1 MMNRFLVICAKDLKV
16 ARSQGLLLLILL
28 FPLIAAVIARY
39 IIHLLGMDFAVMGP
53 FLLPMWLT
61 SIMIF
66 IGVMLLAALFIYE
79 KENNTWPALR
89 LTPITLGQLIMAK
102 MVVGLLCNL
111 ISAALLIWLN
121 VGFDN
126 MLPLLVIT
134 LFGSLFALLIGLL
147 ISHFGKTMMQF
158 VMWVRL
164 LMLPLMLPAILY
176 LIPGVEAGWL
186 KFIPTYFILRATEK
200 IAVHGAALVDV
211 ASDIGIL
218 AAVSVALLVANL
230 KIIAR
235 QERRSF

>member
-1 MMNRFLVICAKDLKV
+1 MSRFLVIVNKDLKV
-16 ARSQGLLLLILL
+16 ARTEGLFLLILL
-28 FPLIAAVIARY
+28 WSPIAAAVARWV
-39 IIHLLGMDFAVMGP
+39 IHLIGADFAVMGP

-61 SIMIF
+61 FMTIF
-66 IGVMLLAALFIYE
+66 IGVMLLSLLFIHE

-89 LTPITLGQLIMAK
+89 LTPITLLELIGAK

-147 ISHFGKTMMQF
+147 ISHFGKTMIQF

-164 LMLPLMLPAILY
+164 LLLPLMLPAILY
-176 LIPGVEAGWL
+176 VIPGVEAGWL
-186 KFIPTYFILRATEK
+186 KFIPTYFILRATEQVT
-200 IAVHGAALVDV
+200 VHGASLGDV
-211 ASDIGIL
+211 AVDLAIL
-218 AAVSVALLVANL
+218 AAVSVALLMVNL

-235 QERRSF
+235 RERRSF